1 MRVRTHTIEQ
11 TIALG
16 RALGEV
22 VDAGACIV
30 LCGDLGAGKTQFTKG
45 VAAGL
50 GSDDAV
56 TSPTFTIV
64 AEYLT
69 GRLPLFHFDLYRLDD
84 PSDLIDIGYDDLLE
98 AGGVCVM
105 EWGDRFPEMLPEE
118 HLTVSFTLVD
128 DRERMLECIPSDA
141 RTQVLVDAL
150 QEAAHAL
157 GLEVDQPSEGV

>member
-1 MRVRTHTIEQ
+1 MRVRTHTVEQ

-22 VDAGACIV
+22 VDEGACIV

-50 GSDDAV
+50 GGDDVV

-84 PSDLIDIGYDDLLE
+84 PSDLVDIGYDDLLD
-98 AGGVCVM
+98 AGGVCVI
-105 EWGDRFPEMLPEE
+105 EWGDRFPGMLPEE
-118 HLTVSFTLVD
+118 HLMVSFSLVD
-128 DRERMLECIPSDA
+128 GQERVLDCTASGSRA
-141 RTQVLVDAL
+141 QALVDAL
-150 QEAAHAL
+150 QEAARVL
-157 GLEVDQPSEGV
+157 GLEVSLPSEEV